1 MRRLVRNPF
10 LWLAAFALWFGTLWW
25 LSSRVNH
32 VPPALDF
39 RFSDKFL
46 HFGWFFGGALMFSAF
61 LYRFDPA
68 RPRWGRSLALTVL
81 VVGLTG
87 ALDEYHQSHVPGRSG
102 NDPADFAADLLGAFA
117 GALVF
122 RKVHRLIA

>member
-10 LWLAAFALWFGTLWW
+10 LWLAAFAIWFGTLWW
-25 LSSRVNH
+25 LSSRKNDF
-32 VPPALDF
+32 PPGLDF
-39 RFSDKFL
+39 RFSDKLL

-61 LYRFDPA
+61 LYRFDPDS
-68 RPRWGRSLALTVL
+68 PRWGRSLALTVL

-87 ALDEYHQSHVPGRSG
+87 ALDEWHQSHVPGRSG

-117 GALVF
+117 GAMVF
-122 RKVHRLIA
+122 RKAYRLIA